1 MSPICPFGI
10 PGFAIV
16 DTMVRG
22 TVMTLQISLAPD
34 EEARLRERAAAA
46 GKDVQ
51 TFAGEALIDTLER
64 PTLAELLAPVH
75 AETRRLGT
83 SVEEIDAMLD
93 RARGEAL
100 ADRKAARQSRP

>member
-1 MSPICPFGI
+1 LLHPPSK
-10 PGFAIV
+10 
-16 DTMVRG
+16 G
-22 TVMTLQISLAPD
+22 TAMTLQIPLAPD

-51 TFAGEALIDTLER
+51 TFAREVLIETIDR

-83 SVEEIDAMLD
+83 PVEEVDAMLD
-93 RARGEAL
+93 RARDEARR
-100 ADRKAARQSRP
+100 DRKAGQPPATP